1 MNRLFKKIASKLPK
15 RYQQELKRL
24 YFRRQIKGGGF
35 ISDEKEF
42 DVLHTWV
49 AEGDWVI
56 DVGANIGHYT
66 KKLSDL
72 TGKAG
77 RVIAFEPI
85 PDTFELLTAN
95 MTGLAYNNVTL
106 INAAASASTSIQ
118 GMALPKFD
126 TGLVNYFRAEI
137 TTSNPSFEILCL
149 SIDSLNL
156 PQSIKLIKIDAEGHD
171 ISVLKGMESVLRK
184 DHPTLIIEDDS
195 SEISEYLEMFG
206 YTAERIDSS
215 HNKVFSCKSI

>member
-1 MNRLFKKIASKLPK
+1 MNRFFKKIASKLPK
-15 RYQQELKRL
+15 RYQQELKRV
-24 YFRRQIKGGGF
+24 YFRRQIKGGRF

-42 DVLHTWV
+42 DVLQDWV
-49 AEGDWVI
+49 TEGDWVI
-56 DVGANIGHYT
+56 DVGANVGHYT

-72 TGKAG
+72 TGEAG

-95 MTGLAYNNVTL
+95 MVGLSYSNVTL
-106 INAAASASTSIQ
+106 INAAASESTSIQ

-126 TGLVNYFRAEI
+126 TGLDNYFRAEI
-137 TTSNPSFEILCL
+137 TTTNPSFEILCL

-171 ISVLKGMESVLRK
+171 ISVLKGMVSVLRK
-184 DHPTLIIEDDS
+184 DHPILIIEDDS
-195 SEISEYLEMFG
+195 SEISEYLEKFG
-206 YTAERIDSS
+206 YTAERIMGS
-215 HNKVFSCKSI
+215 HNKVFS